1 MITLLF
7 KQKDDWLSIQW
18 VLFEKPQTSNECQNV
33 LTKQRKCLKYEFVPN
48 IIVFADS
55 LATIDANDLSN
66 FSYNTVASLIGPD
79 LYGCV
84 LNIVLEWRMHWEVL
98 KCVLILFNG
107 SFCRLNCFWL
117 VSDLLVAFVWFSSF
131 IDGKLLM
138 FSGFYYTDRINHVV
152 F

>member
-1 MITLLF
+1 MITLIF
-7 KQKDDWLSIQW
+7 KQKRWLTEHTMSIIW
-18 VLFEKPQTSNECQNV
+18 KTTIGNECQNV
-33 LTKQRKCLKYEFVPN
+33 LTKQRKCFKYECVPN
-48 IIVFADS
+48 IIISADS

-66 FSYNTVASLIGPD
+66 FSYNTIGSLLGPV

-131 IDGKLLM
+131 IDG
-138 FSGFYYTDRINHVV
+138 
-152 F
+152 